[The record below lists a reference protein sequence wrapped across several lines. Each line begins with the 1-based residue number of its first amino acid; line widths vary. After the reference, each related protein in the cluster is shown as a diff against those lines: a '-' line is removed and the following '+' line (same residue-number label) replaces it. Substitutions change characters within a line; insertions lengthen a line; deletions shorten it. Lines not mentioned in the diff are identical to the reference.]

1 MNTYEVTSQISGKTV
16 RVEAAT
22 ESSAVRKAAALLTGE
37 KALGAVTWHGKHAEV
52 GGKGR
57 YSKPIRVV

>member
-1 MNTYEVTSQISGKTV
+1 MNTYQVTSQISGKTV
-16 RVEAAT
+16 KVEAAN
-22 ESSAVRKAAALLTGE
+22 ENSAVRKAAALLIG
-37 KALGAVTWHGKHAEV
+37 KRAIGAVTWHGMHAEV